1 MESESFGICI
11 CGLNGSGKTTLGR
24 ELARKLGL
32 YPMDVENYYF
42 DHGDLTYSNPHSRED
57 VRAML
62 VADIARH
69 PRFVLSSVSG
79 NLGEEIECFYR
90 LVIYLE
96 APWETRKLRIKNRNR
111 ILFGGRAEE
120 GGDLYEQEQNFLRFA
135 AGRNP
140 KHIERWLESVPCRVL
155 RADAMLPIACLVAQI
170 CEEIQKTT
178 A

>member
-24 ELARKLGL
+24 ELARKLEF

-42 DHGDLTYSNPHSRED
+42 DQDDLTYSNPHSREE

-62 VADIARH
+62 AADIARH

-79 NLGEEIECFYR
+79 KLGEEIERFYR

-96 APWETRKLRIKNRNR
+96 APWEIREARIRSRTRTR
-111 ILFGGRAEE
+111 FGSRAEE
-120 GGDLYEQEQNFLRFA
+120 GGDLYGQEQNFLRFA
-135 AGRNP
+135 AGRDP
-140 KHIERWLESVPCRVL
+140 KHIEQWLESVPCRIL
-155 RADAMLPIACLVAQI
+155 RSDATLPIARLIAQI
-170 CEEIQKTT
+170 CEEIKKTT